1 VAVKATVRLARRICA
16 AQDGKNYLNGI
27 PVMRRGSG
35 RARAVNDGSLR
46 SVLTWPFGLGPQ
58 GLGKVPDCLVT
69 GL

>member
-1 VAVKATVRLARRICA
+1 
-16 AQDGKNYLNGI
+16 
-27 PVMRRGSG
+27 VMRRGLG
-35 RARAVNDGSLR
+35 QARAVNDGSLR